1 MGPTLPGGRK
11 SKPSMTLL
19 ICRGPAASRVVPHQS
34 KRRQPLIRGPP
45 TSSSQAC
52 LNYSDPHKPAKTLL
66 VACRSEFV
74 TADAKGTRAVDA
86 HICYRVTKGRFLRP

>member
-66 VACRSEFV
+66 ALENKQFFV
-74 TADAKGTRAVDA
+74 SQSRE
-86 HICYRVTKGRFLRP
+86 GRLGNAEVF